1 MADIDKLTL
10 EVESKS
16 EKSATGID
24 QLIGSLTSL
33 NTRLG
38 STSKKL
44 NAASDAFNSFQKA
57 VRSANSINVKG
68 ITSTLQ
74 GLSNTVLNLN
84 RASGSAGSFASGLKD
99 ISSSVNGLRKSF
111 TDLNQASTDLKKM
124 NLSGLQS
131 QVDVIRQIGQTAS
144 GNASFV
150 TSVKDISSSING
162 LRNAFMN
169 LNKVTP
175 TLEKMDLS
183 GLTKQVGA
191 FRELSQY
198 ADVFTKLKEGSSDF
212 GTAINKLIRT
222 SEKLPKL
229 IESVN
234 SLDLTKFSTQVK
246 SLSELL
252 STFATSINEVSTSTK
267 SFSTAVN
274 KLPSSVTKTGNALNN
289 MTGGTSFG
297 GADMLAN
304 LHMLRQVGDV
314 IGSLIQKSND
324 YIETTNLFNV
334 VMGESAGRA
343 RDFISSLESVGV
355 DMEQAMRFQS
365 SFYDIGKS
373 LGMTANN
380 AYTLSEQFTKLSYD
394 YASLYNL
401 PIEESFQKLQAAA
414 VGTTEPIRR
423 LGKDISVAK
432 LEEVALGLGI
442 TESVRNMT
450 QSEKATLR
458 FIAVMQ
464 QSTSA
469 MNDMERTIN
478 SPANALR
485 VLRAQFT
492 SLARELGNLFVPVL
506 TAVMPYLIAL
516 TKMLRDLA
524 QAIASFF
531 GVELPEV
538 DFNSVGSSL
547 GTADDYASDLADNLG
562 SGADSAKK
570 IRDYMLGID
579 ELNVLNDDTGSSG
592 GSGGVGGIGGGGTGG
607 DLGLNLEDFGYD
619 TVLDKVKSKADDIY
633 NAFKKWEPL
642 LATILG
648 LLAGIW
654 AINKIAKFINSLKT
668 VFGAINLLSGL
679 KGAGGIAGLVSSFFN
694 LAGTG
699 GVLGLAAT
707 AFVGLGD
714 AILTSLG
721 IITGS
726 ATAAGLVGFAAVV
739 GTVTAAVWGVSKA
752 LEPAIKQTDEFAGV
766 SEETKSKL
774 EPVIDTW
781 KDLEKEINKLDFSD
795 AVITDKDVKSIT
807 SKVSSMV
814 DAVLNE
820 VDADRNQALQ
830 DIDLLK
836 NADGVSAETYQRMMD
851 QTNSYYDD
859 VTKETQDA
867 QNEIQTILDRASSE
881 KRSLKQDEVDKLKE
895 LEQKIRDNAVDTM
908 SESEEEQMKIMTRL
922 KYNTKVLTVESASEL
937 LQEAKKNHDD
947 QVAEAEDWRDRM
959 LMELDQRFG
968 DEANMS
974 NQAYAE
980 QYNAIQAAYDDQ
992 VKAADDGFNDINEK
1006 VKAGLGD
1013 QYNYID
1019 QNNYKVKSSW
1029 SKFWTDV
1036 GNGWTNFWTSTNNTL
1051 DGWSKKIG
1059 NGWNS
1064 FWSKAASDTNTSINN
1079 VVAWWNN
1086 MWGSVRNT
1094 FNQKSQEI
1102 GNAWNNFWGGLPTW
1116 YQGVIDGIG
1125 NWMSSIKDKVTG
1137 WFDKIG
1143 REWEK
1148 FWNDPAGYIGG
1159 GITNAW
1165 NAITGKTRNASIGIT
1180 YNDAG
1185 FTPTVTAFASG
1196 GFVPSVRNFISPD
1209 MWTAGEAGR
1218 ELIGSYQGRT
1228 TVMPL
1233 ENTSFVSAMYDAIY
1247 QATRDAYGENEMTVI
1262 VQPKVD
1268 IGGKE
1273 IKQAQEE
1280 YTYRSG
1286 SGLIKKK

>member
-33 NTRLG
+33 NAKLG
-38 STSKKL
+38 TSSKKL
-44 NAASDAFNSFQKA
+44 NAASDAFGTFEKA

-84 RASGSAGSFASGLKD
+84 RVSGSAGSFASGLKD

-229 IESVN
+229 IENVN

-274 KLPSSVTKTGNALNN
+274 KLPSSVTKTGNALNK

-579 ELNVLNDDTGSSG
+579 ELNVLNEDTGSSG

-633 NAFKKWEPL
+633 NAFKKWEPV
-642 LATILG
+642 LATIIG

-654 AINKIAKFINSLKT
+654 AINKIAKFINSLNT
-668 VFGAINLLSGL
+668 VYGALKLL
-679 KGAGGIAGLVSSFFN
+679 
-694 LAGTG
+694 GTG
-699 GVLGLAAT
+699 GVLGMVINGI
-707 AFVGLGD
+707 VGIGD
-714 AILTSLG
+714 AVLTSFG

-726 ATAAGLVGFAAVV
+726 TGVAALAGLGAIAAAVGV
-739 GTVTAAVWGVSKA
+739 VSLAVWGVSEA
-752 LEPAIKQTDEFAGV
+752 LGPAIEQTDEFAGV

-781 KDLEKEINKLDFSD
+781 KDLEKQINKLDLSN
-795 AVITDKDVKSIT
+795 AVITDSDVQSIT

-836 NADGVSAETYQRMMD
+836 DADGVSAETYQKMMD
-851 QTNSYYDD
+851 QTNGYYDD
-859 VTKETQDA
+859 VTKETKDA

-881 KRSLKQDEVDKLKE
+881 KRSLKQDEVDRLKE

-908 SESEEEQMKIMTRL
+908 SQSEQDQMLIMTRL
-922 KYNTKVLTVESASEL
+922 KHNTEALTVESASEL

-947 QVAEAEDWRDRM
+947 QVAEAENWRDRM
-959 LMELDQRFG
+959 LAQLDQRFG
-968 DEANMS
+968 DEATMS
-974 NQAYAE
+974 NKEYAE
-980 QYNAIQAAYDDQ
+980 QYNAIQAAYNDQ
-992 VKAADDGFNDINEK
+992 VGAADEGYKEINDTVKEK
-1006 VKAGLGD
+1006 LGD
-1013 QYNYID
+1013 QYDYID
-1019 QNNYKVKSSW
+1019 ENTGKIKSNLD
-1029 SKFWTDV
+1029 KF
-1036 GNGWTNFWTSTNNTL
+1036 L
-1051 DGWSKKIG
+1051 DD
-1059 NGWNS
+1059 
-1064 FWSKAASDTNTSINN
+1064 AASDWDTSWSNLTTFFGGVVDGLKSWWGGIKDGFDSWKKGMGDTWDSFWGGVNTWFQGVTDKLGN
-1079 VVAWWNN
+1079 WWDGIKNKFDEWKN
-1086 MWGSVRNT
+1086 G
-1094 FNQKSQEI
+1094 FKSK
-1102 GNAWNNFWGGLPTW
+1102 WDSFWGGLDS
-1116 YQGVIDGIG
+1116 QQQAIDAISNANSMLSRSGSG
-1125 NWMSSIKDKVTG
+1125 RSSS
-1137 WFDKIG
+1137 
-1143 REWEK
+1143 R
-1148 FWNDPAGYIGG
+1148 
-1159 GITNAW
+1159 
-1165 NAITGKTRNASIGIT
+1165 SISMGT
-1180 YNDAG
+1180 S
-1185 FTPTVTAFASG
+1185 TVTAFASG
-1196 GFVPSVRNFISPD
+1196 GFVPTARNFISPD

-1247 QATRDAYGENEMTVI
+1247 QATRDAYGNNEMTII

-1280 YTYRSG
+1280 YTYKSG

>member
-84 RASGSAGSFASGLKD
+84 RVSGSAGSFASGLKD

-111 TDLNQASTDLKKM
+111 MDLNQASTDLKKM

-212 GTAINKLIRT
+212 SSAINKLIRT

-274 KLPSSVTKTGNALNN
+274 KLPSSVTKTGNALNK

-373 LGMTANN
+373 LGMTAKN

-401 PIEESFQKLQAAA
+401 PVEESFQKLQAAA

-492 SLARELGNLFVPVL
+492 SLARELGNLFIPMI

-516 TKMLRDLA
+516 VKVLRDVA

-531 GVELPEV
+531 GVKLPEI
-538 DFNSVGSSL
+538 DFNSVGTSL
-547 GTADDYASDLADNLG
+547 GTADNYASDLADNLG
-562 SGADSAKK
+562 SGAKSAKQ

-579 ELNVLNDDTGSSG
+579 ELNVLNPDTGSSSG
-592 GSGGVGGIGGGGTGG
+592 GGGVGGIGGGSGG
-607 DLGLNLEDFGYD
+607 DLGLDLEDFGYKNI
-619 TVLDKVKSKADDIY
+619 LDNVKSKADEIY
-633 NAFKKWEPL
+633 NAFKKWEPVL
-642 LATILG
+642 LTIAG
-648 LLAGIW
+648 ILAGLW
-654 AINKIAKFINSLKT
+654 AIGAITNFINALRGVQTTSNLVAGIKGIGGLASAF
-668 VFGAINLLSGL
+668 FG
-679 KGAGGIAGLVSSFFN
+679 

-699 GVLGLAAT
+699 GILGTVAT

-714 AILTSLG
+714 TILTSFG

-726 ATAAGLVGFAAVV
+726 TTLAGFVGLGAVLGVVAAGA
-739 GTVTAAVWGVSKA
+739 WGVSKA
-752 LEPAIKQTDEFAGV
+752 LEPAIEQTNEFAGV

-781 KDLEKEINKLDFSD
+781 KDLEKQINKLDLSN
-795 AVITDKDVKSIT
+795 AVITDDDVQSIT

-836 NADGVSAETYQRMMD
+836 DADGVSAETYQKMMD
-851 QTNSYYDD
+851 QTNGYYDD
-859 VTKETQDA
+859 VTKETKDA

-881 KRSLKQDEVDKLKE
+881 KRSLKQDEVDRLKE

-908 SESEEEQMKIMTRL
+908 SQSEQDQMLIMTRL
-922 KYNTKVLTVESASEL
+922 KHNTEALTVESASEL

-947 QVAEAEDWRDRM
+947 QVAEAENWRDRM
-959 LMELDQRFG
+959 LSELDQRFG
-968 DEANMS
+968 DEATMS
-974 NQAYAE
+974 NKEYAE
-980 QYNAIQAAYDDQ
+980 QYNAIQAAYNDQ
-992 VKAADDGFNDINEK
+992 VGAADEGYKEINDTVKEK
-1006 VKAGLGD
+1006 LGD
-1013 QYNYID
+1013 QYDYID
-1019 QNNYKVKSSW
+1019 ENTGEIKSNLD
-1029 SKFWTDV
+1029 KF
-1036 GNGWTNFWTSTNNTL
+1036 L
-1051 DGWSKKIG
+1051 DD
-1059 NGWNS
+1059 
-1064 FWSKAASDTNTSINN
+1064 AASDWDTSWSNLTTFFGGVVDGLKGWWGGIKEDFDTWKQGMGEKWDSFWGGVNTWFQGVTDKLGS
-1079 VVAWWNN
+1079 WWDGIKNKFDD
-1086 MWGSVRNT
+1086 W
-1094 FNQKSQEI
+1094 KS
-1102 GNAWNNFWGGLPTW
+1102 GFKSKWDSFWGGLDS
-1116 YQGVIDGIG
+1116 QQQAIDAISNANSMLSRSGSG
-1125 NWMSSIKDKVTG
+1125 RSSS
-1137 WFDKIG
+1137 
-1143 REWEK
+1143 R
-1148 FWNDPAGYIGG
+1148 
-1159 GITNAW
+1159 
-1165 NAITGKTRNASIGIT
+1165 SISMGT
-1180 YNDAG
+1180 S
-1185 FTPTVTAFASG
+1185 TVTAFASG
-1196 GFVPSVRNFISPD
+1196 GFVPTARNFISPD